1 MKQMR
6 QILVLVAVATI
17 GLVGLGVPT
26 AEAGFIIGPTA
37 NLDTLVAG
45 GTLTVTDPNSGQV
58 FTFSNFT
65 YTPPTGPPAP
75 ALVTISGYEDS
86 DGHVGIQIGGGFT
99 AFTPV
104 TPNPVDVRLGYSVTT
119 TGPGITD
126 LHLSGNPTISPVGAT
141 GAVTVT
147 ESVSAPGLPLTP
159 PIQIYAINN
168 LGTPVVQ
175 STDQMVFG
183 AAYSRLDVTKDI
195 LLVEGTGVP
204 SISFI
209 NQTFSTTAVP
219 EPGSMILMG
228 LGCLGIAGYG
238 LKRRQSMAV

>member
-1 MKQMR
+1 MKQTR
-6 QILVLVAVATI
+6 KILLLLALAA
-17 GLVGLGVPT
+17 VGLAGIGVAP
-26 AEAGFIIGPTA
+26 AEAGFVIGPTA
-37 NLDTLVAG
+37 GLDTLISG
-45 GTLTVTDPNSGQV
+45 GSLAVTDPNTGQV

-65 YTPPTGPPAP
+65 YNPVAGPPTA
-75 ALVTISGYEDS
+75 ANVTISGYEDS
-86 DGHVGIQIGGGFT
+86 AGNVGIQIGGGFT
-99 AFTPV
+99 AFTPT
-104 TPNPVDVRLGYSVTT
+104 TPNPNDLRIGYRVTT
-119 TGPGITD
+119 SGPGITD
-126 LHLSGNPTISPVGAT
+126 LHLSGNPAISPVGAT

-175 STDQMVFG
+175 STDQMTFG
-183 AAYSRLDVTKDI
+183 SAFTTLDVTKDI

-209 NQTFSTTAVP
+209 NQTFSTAVP

-228 LGCLGIAGYG
+228 LGCLGMAGYG
-238 LKRRQSMAV
+238 LRRRRSMAG